1 MQSKLTAAEKKQL
14 WIFIAVAFGM
24 PIVMG
29 ILMGISFYR
38 GNDVSAFPNAQ
49 MYYPAAGVMLAYIL
63 TRKKEEKLPMK
74 FYVSFI
80 ILTGIM
86 TVTAIISM
94 ILPEIPFVMIIQYI
108 IIIGS
113 LLLWIP
119 FLMDKK
125 EVRRNYGLSLGD
137 GQKRRP
143 WLYVLLFLVLYF
155 LRIFLSYV
163 IAGQPGEFLKLFQNS
178 YVWINMMAL
187 PINFFLVFTAFFGEE
202 YGWRGFLQ
210 PMLQK
215 RFGKRAGVLLLG
227 IMWGFWHLP
236 INMFYYSPDTWL
248 QSVVSQLLTCTGLAI
263 FFGYAQMKTR
273 NIWVP
278 VIMHYLNNNLI
289 AVVAGS
295 ADVISGQV
303 IAWGDVLILLVLI
316 AVLFAPFIFSKA
328 YGKEAP
334 QEQKITEEYTEL

>member
-1 MQSKLTAAEKKQL
+1 MQIKLTTAEKKQL

-38 GNDVSAFPNAQ
+38 GNDVSVFPNAQ

-80 ILTGIM
+80 ILTGVM

-125 EVRRNYGLSLGD
+125 KSEEITVSVLATVRKEGLGFMSS
-137 GQKRRP
+137 
-143 WLYVLLFLVLYF
+143 FS
-155 LRIFLSYV
+155 SYC
-163 IAGQPGEFLKLFQNS
+163 IS
-178 YVWINMMAL
+178 C
-187 PINFFLVFTAFFGEE
+187 
-202 YGWRGFLQ
+202 
-210 PMLQK
+210 
-215 RFGKRAGVLLLG
+215 
-227 IMWGFWHLP
+227 
-236 INMFYYSPDTWL
+236 
-248 QSVVSQLLTCTGLAI
+248 VS
-263 FFGYAQMKTR
+263 F
-273 NIWVP
+273 
-278 VIMHYLNNNLI
+278 
-289 AVVAGS
+289 
-295 ADVISGQV
+295 
-303 IAWGDVLILLVLI
+303 
-316 AVLFAPFIFSKA
+316 
-328 YGKEAP
+328 
-334 QEQKITEEYTEL
+334 

>member
-1 MQSKLTAAEKKQL
+1 MQIKLTAAEKKQL
-14 WIFIAVAFGM
+14 WIFLAVAFGM

-38 GNDVSAFPNAQ
+38 GNDVSVFPNAQ

-74 FYVSFI
+74 FYASFI

-155 LRIFLSYV
+155 LRIFLS
-163 IAGQPGEFLKLFQNS
+163 LS
-178 YVWINMMAL
+178 
-187 PINFFLVFTAFFGEE
+187 
-202 YGWRGFLQ
+202 
-210 PMLQK
+210 
-215 RFGKRAGVLLLG
+215 
-227 IMWGFWHLP
+227 
-236 INMFYYSPDTWL
+236 
-248 QSVVSQLLTCTGLAI
+248 
-263 FFGYAQMKTR
+263 
-273 NIWVP
+273 
-278 VIMHYLNNNLI
+278 LI
-289 AVVAGS
+289 H
-295 ADVISGQV
+295 I
-303 IAWGDVLILLVLI
+303 
-316 AVLFAPFIFSKA
+316 
-328 YGKEAP
+328 
-334 QEQKITEEYTEL
+334 

>member
-1 MQSKLTAAEKKQL
+1 
-14 WIFIAVAFGM
+14 
-24 PIVMG
+24 
-29 ILMGISFYR
+29 
-38 GNDVSAFPNAQ
+38 
-49 MYYPAAGVMLAYIL
+49 
-63 TRKKEEKLPMK
+63 
-74 FYVSFI
+74 
-80 ILTGIM
+80 
-86 TVTAIISM
+86 
-94 ILPEIPFVMIIQYI
+94 
-108 IIIGS
+108 
-113 LLLWIP
+113 
-119 FLMDKK
+119 
-125 EVRRNYGLSLGD
+125 
-137 GQKRRP
+137 
-143 WLYVLLFLVLYF
+143 
-155 LRIFLSYV
+155 
-163 IAGQPGEFLKLFQNS
+163 
-178 YVWINMMAL
+178 
-187 PINFFLVFTAFFGEE
+187 
-202 YGWRGFLQ
+202 
-210 PMLQK
+210 
-215 RFGKRAGVLLLG
+215 
-227 IMWGFWHLP
+227 MWGFWHLP